1 MKYLLLLVILFRLF
15 FFLPQHAFSHSGNTA
30 QIDGCHFCRTN
41 CEGYGSNY
49 LTRHGHGSQTCI
61 ESAGPTDPNYLKY
74 LENRDKLLTV
84 NTTNINDV
92 IKILGQPHT
101 KSIKDQN
108 TWLYIERTRTRGK
121 MTKLGRNILLNNNVL
136 VVKFNNYGILQEKIL
151 YNKNDMNDYKFAES
165 KTVNEIKRGIFID
178 SFLSSIREK
187 MYAGKR

>member
-1 MKYLLLLVILFRLF
+1 MLFVRSKHYILILTLF
-15 FFLPQHAFSHSGNTA
+15 LSFFL
-30 QIDGCHFCRTN
+30 TN
-41 CEGYGSNY
+41 CQKNKVIKS
-49 LTRHGHGSQTCI
+49 HGI
-61 ESAGPTDPNYLKY
+61 FY

-151 YNKNDMNDYKFAES
+151 YNKNDMNDYKFAEA
-165 KTVNEIKRGIFID
+165 KTANEIKRGSFID